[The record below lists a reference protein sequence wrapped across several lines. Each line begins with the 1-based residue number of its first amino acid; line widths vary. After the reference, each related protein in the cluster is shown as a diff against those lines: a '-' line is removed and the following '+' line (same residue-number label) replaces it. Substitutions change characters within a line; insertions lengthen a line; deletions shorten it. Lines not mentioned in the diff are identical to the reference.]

1 MTLDPDAYPR
11 TDAEVRPWL
20 DELGIDG
27 IVDIHVHA
35 LPERL
40 QQAVWRFFDALDDP
54 PWPIRYRIDAR
65 EQLAVL
71 EGVGVVAHTALAYAH
86 RPGMLDWLNEYT
98 LELADAY
105 PQVIPTFTI
114 FPEDGVTERTAAAI
128 ARGGAV
134 VKVHLQVGRF
144 AATDPRL
151 DESWGLIAAARLPV
165 VLHASAVYGVDG
177 GHEHCGADGVR
188 ALLDRHPDLTLVIAH
203 LGIPQHDEF
212 VPLAEEHRDLYLD
225 VAMTMVS
232 ERFDE
237 AVDAA
242 MLDRMRA
249 LKPRILFGSDYPS
262 IPHDYAHQLHALRR
276 LEPTRDE
283 LHALLG
289 GTARRLLGQRAAR

>member
-1 MTLDPDAYPR
+1 MTLGPDAYPQS
-11 TDAEVRPWL
+11 DAEVRPWL
-20 DELGIDG
+20 ADLGIDG
-27 IVDIHVHA
+27 IVDVHVHA
-35 LPERL
+35 LPARL
-40 QQAVWRFFDALDDP
+40 QRAVWRFFDGLDDP
-54 PWPIRYRIDAR
+54 PWPIRYRVDAR

-71 EGVGVVAHTALAYAH
+71 RRVGVVAHTALAYAH
-86 RPGMLDWLNEYT
+86 RPGMLDWLNDYT
-98 LELADAY
+98 LDLADAH

-114 FPEDGVTERTAAAI
+114 FPEDGVAERTAAAI
-128 ARGGAV
+128 GRGGAV

-144 AATDPRL
+144 SATDARL
-151 DESWGLIAAARLPV
+151 DEAWGLIAEARLPV

-177 GHEHCGADGVR
+177 GHEYCGADGVR

-203 LGIPQHDEF
+203 LGIPQHDGF
-212 VPLAEEHRDLYLD
+212 VPLAEEHEDLYLD

-237 AVDAA
+237 VVDAA

-249 LKPRILFGSDYPS
+249 LKSRILFGSDFPS
-262 IPHDYAHQLHALRR
+262 IPHDFAHQLRALRR

-289 GTARRLLGQRAAR
+289 GTARRLLAQRVAR